1 MEKMF
6 WFSEEVIIMK
16 NSLKRLE
23 AGISN
28 LAYKVTESNVN
39 SACFFFVHQPRL
51 PKVAKKLKKD

>member
-1 MEKMF
+1 MF

-23 AGISN
+23 AGISK

-39 SACFFFVHQPRL
+39 SACFYIVYQPKL
-51 PKVAKKLKKD
+51 PEMAKKLKKD